1 VKRKESI
8 DEAMKSYKEGSFT
21 IQEFIFTIAALYQ
34 PLEVYNEDLFD
45 DDDHVSTGLLLF
57 PSKTIF

>member
-1 VKRKESI
+1 
-8 DEAMKSYKEGSFT
+8 MKSYKEGSFT